1 MPDPNKKQLATRLS
15 SRLASFKLPA
25 AAINSIADRVLVE
38 GLSIRRFNPC
48 IYGIC
53 IDYITEKMPDFAR
66 LNPKLEV
73 AKWEVFPYGI
83 LEWDLFH
90 VQIAYNVPELEGKG
104 LVRGF
109 E

>member
-1 MPDPNKKQLATRLS
+1 M
-15 SRLASFKLPA
+15 
-25 AAINSIADRVLVE
+25 LVE
-38 GLSIRRFNPC
+38 GLDIRRFNPC

-53 IDYITEKMPDFAR
+53 IDYFTDKMPELAR
-66 LNPKLEV
+66 FNEKQLV

-90 VQIAYNVPELEGKG
+90 VQVAYNVPELEGKG
-104 LVRGF
+104 VVRGF

>member
-1 MPDPNKKQLATRLS
+1 MPVNKKQLAQRLS
-15 SRLASFKLPA
+15 TSLASFKLPA
-25 AAINSIADRVLVE
+25 TAINQIADRVLVE
-38 GLSIRRFNPC
+38 GLDIRRFNPC

-53 IDYITEKMPDFAR
+53 IDYFTDKMPELAHFNEKQ
-66 LNPKLEV
+66 LV

-90 VQIAYNVPELEGKG
+90 VQVAYNVPELDGRG

-109 E
+109 EG